1 LSYPVVN
8 VRHVIEASEPP
19 AVELPTLRGLA
30 DSLAGLEQDVPDAV
44 RIDRL
49 RELEELKSA
58 VAAAQARETA
68 ALAIAQQAEQS
79 ARSIAAQVGLAR
91 RVSPWQAG
99 RYVGWAR
106 VLVGELPATF
116 AALQAGRVSEWRA
129 MIVARET
136 IWLSGDHRAIVDQ
149 QLATRLDQLG
159 DRQLEAET
167 KKLAYRLDP
176 EGFVARVR
184 GAEADRRV
192 TLRPAPEAMGRLTIF
207 APIAQAVAAQ
217 AALNRDASADITAG
231 DRRSRGQL
239 MADLAIE
246 RLTGQASAEAVPVEI
261 NLIMTDQ
268 TLFDPD
274 CPEPAQLADYGPI
287 PAGIARALALD
298 TGTGTGTGTGSDAP
312 RWLRRL
318 FCHPGTGQLAAM
330 ETRRRHFTKAQRH
343 FVKLRDQYCRT
354 PTAAHRS
361 GTSTTSPPPNTADP
375 PPSPT
380 RTATAK
386 HATTPNKP
394 PAGSPTSYPASGTR
408 SRSPPPPATATAVD
422 HRTHQDDHHH
432 QWRNRR
438 RSCYAAPPP
447 LDSGT
452 RPSWRSM
459 PSSSI
464 RPHRSTILSPRTR
477 NTLMPAS
484 VSVLPDAGT
493 PMSGPP
499 VCVPLAVNRST
510 TMSSS
515 ATS

>member
-1 LSYPVVN
+1 
-8 VRHVIEASEPP
+8 VIEASEPP

-79 ARSIAAQVGLAR
+79 ARSLAAQVGLAR

-207 APIAQAVAAQ
+207 APIAQAVAAH
-217 AALNRDASADITAG
+217 ATLNRDASADITAG

-246 RLTGQASAEAVPVEI
+246 RLTGQASADAVPVEI

-287 PAGIARALALD
+287 PAGIARALALALD
-298 TGTGTGTGTGSDAP
+298 TGTGTGTGSDAP

-354 PTAAHRS
+354 PYCGAPIRHLDHITPAEHGGPTTIPNAHGDCETCNYTKQAPGWITHVLPGQRHQVEITTPTGHRYRS
-361 GTSTTSPPPNTADP
+361 RAPDPPGQ
-375 PPSPT
+375 PPSPVEQ
-380 RTATAK
+380 RAAEL
-386 HATTPNKP
+386 
-394 PAGSPTSYPASGTR
+394 
-408 SRSPPPPATATAVD
+408 V
-422 HRTHQDDHHH
+422 
-432 QWRNRR
+432 RR
-438 RSCYAAPPP
+438 AIAA
-447 LDSGT
+447 
-452 RPSWRSM
+452 
-459 PSSSI
+459 
-464 RPHRSTILSPRTR
+464 
-477 NTLMPAS
+477 
-484 VSVLPDAGT
+484 
-493 PMSGPP
+493 
-499 VCVPLAVNRST
+499 
-510 TMSSS
+510 
-515 ATS
+515 